1 MSSLSD
7 IYVVDFCHSPTAMTR
22 TKYYDVG
29 DNDGDDKN
37 NADGHGH
44 QKVSVDGE
52 WLCLKE
58 LQELGE
64 NDHHRHYHYNHRTLA
79 LLSINLVQ
87 TEYSP
92 QSQKIG
98 QENTIITIIFTI

>member
-1 MSSLSD
+1 MSSLYD

-22 TKYYDVG
+22 TKYYDVD
-29 DNDGDDKN
+29 DNDDDEN

-64 NDHHRHYHYNHRTLA
+64 NDHHRHYHYYQRTLA
-79 LLSINLVQ
+79 LLSINIGQ
-87 TEYSP
+87 TEYIP
-92 QSQKIG
+92 QSLPKIG
-98 QENTIITIIFTI
+98 QENTIIIIIITI